1 MENIN
6 SKKIRNI
13 VFDLGNVLIKF
24 DKDTY
29 LEEKLPKNKKEAFY
43 NNVLNT
49 KEWLMLDRG
58 TLTYPEAK
66 KIFKE
71 RAPYLSDEIDNF
83 FDKDFFELLL
93 PIKENIE
100 LLYKLRN
107 LYKYK
112 LYVLSNFHKD
122 SFEYVFEHN
131 DFFKLFE
138 GCLVSCY
145 FSLLKPEEKIYDT
158 LLYEFGLNS
167 EETLFIDDMNEN
179 IEACEKKGMNGLYLP
194 NYTKLNEELE
204 KILKISFK

>member
-6 SKKIRNI
+6 SKKIKNI

-29 LEEKLPKNKKEAFY
+29 LEEKLPKEKREAFHQ
-43 NNVLNT
+43 NIINT
-49 KEWLMLDRG
+49 KEWQMLDRG
-58 TLTYPEAK
+58 TLTYSEAK

-71 RAPYLSDEIDNF
+71 RTPYLAAEIEDF
-83 FDKDFFELLL
+83 FDKDFFKLLK

-100 LLYKLRN
+100 LLYKLRDH
-107 LYKYK
+107 YEYK

-122 SFEYVFEHN
+122 SFEYVFKHN

-145 FSLLKPEEKIYDT
+145 FKLLKPEEKIYDT
-158 LLYEFGLNS
+158 LLYEFGLIP
-167 EETLFIDDMNEN
+167 EETLFIDDIKQN
-179 IEACEKKGMNGLYLP
+179 IEAAEKKHIKGLYLP
-194 NYTKLNEELE
+194 DYTKLKQELE
-204 KILKISFK
+204 KILEI

>member
-6 SKKIRNI
+6 SKKIKNI
-13 VFDLGNVLIKF
+13 IFDLGDVLIKF

-29 LEEKLPKNKKEAFY
+29 LKEKLPKEKREAFL
-43 NNVLNT
+43 NNVINT

-71 RAPYLSDEIDNF
+71 RNPHLANEIDNF
-83 FDKDFFELLL
+83 FDKDFFKILL

-100 LLYKLRN
+100 LLYNLRDH
-107 LYKYK
+107 YEYK

-122 SFEYVFEHN
+122 SFEYVFKHN
-131 DFFKLFE
+131 EFFKLFE

-145 FSLLKPEEKIYDT
+145 FKLLKPEEKIYDT
-158 LLYEFGLNS
+158 LLYEFGLIP
-167 EETLFIDDMNEN
+167 EESLFIDDMNEN
-179 IEACEKKGMNGLYLP
+179 VEIAEKKGINGLYLP
-194 NYTKLNEELE
+194 DYTKLNEEL
-204 KILKISFK
+204 KRILEI